1 MMAFNHFYKRLTHV
15 SHISSSITQCNS
27 IIIHT
32 KRFCLKGLRRVCVCV
47 LCVCVVCVMCVCAC
61 VRARVCVCVCVCVCV
76 GGGGGGGGARSLMHS
91 HSLTHLFTFTHTY
104 SLTHILTHWVT
115 HSLGCVHSLWDILSF
130 DKLHKYCWLVTSKW
144 PYYGLILIPGNSYN
158 VQNQII
164 T

>member
-1 MMAFNHFYKRLTHV
+1 MKCWLPPACTWVWPKKTKSTEIHV
-15 SHISSSITQCNS
+15 MLSNIMFTDNKNVDEHWLQSL
-27 IIIHT
+27 H
-32 KRFCLKGLRRVCVCV
+32 V
-47 LCVCVVCVMCVCAC
+47 
-61 VRARVCVCVCVCVCV
+61 RVCVCVCVRACVCV
-76 GGGGGGGGARSLMHS
+76 CVWGGGGGGGGARSLMHS

-158 VQNQII
+158 AQNQII